1 MLIVEFKVAIEL
13 TVALASSSGRKSF
26 SVNLKSKEDF
36 PTLEFPIRSSL
47 NACKGS
53 FRVDMDVT
61 E

>member
-1 MLIVEFKVAIEL
+1 MLVVILKVAIKL
-13 TVALASSSGRKSF
+13 TVALASSSGKKSF
-26 SVNLKSKEDF
+26 SVNLKSRDDF

-47 NACKGS
+47 NACRGS